1 MVDTLEPT
9 GLLPDDYISLAEQ
22 ITRNARDK
30 ADATAFVSVDTDDNI
45 SWADLSIWTGRLAHF
60 LHGAGIHA
68 NDRIVVLGENSPEH
82 LILYYG
88 IQAYGATYCTINTA
102 INKNHLVEM
111 LSRIEPTLVLWH
123 EELDR
128 DAIGHGGH
136 GTAGEWLSFNDRNT
150 DTGLFA
156 MLSQLESQSPPN
168 ARNKQEDRCVICF
181 TSGTSAKPKGV
192 LHSFSNY
199 QAIAQHQLDRWSLT
213 SEDRVLEFRSI
224 SWASAHMISLNATM
238 LSGATL
244 LFAKNFSRSRFV
256 SWIETYQPTVI
267 VAVPTVVN
275 MLLEQPIE
283 NGKQVFSSVRF
294 LSCSTAPL
302 MPDAH
307 QRFEDIYGVKLIQLY
322 GMSEGGIVAANAPD
336 TRVIG
341 SVGTAGMYQN
351 ITIRDD
357 TGNAVLSGEIGD
369 IETVSAQHAQAY
381 LHAGGEIETIRG
393 KPLKTGDL
401 GYLDEDGFLHITG
414 RAKDVIIRGGINI
427 SPLEIDAL
435 ISQHPDVIEAV
446 TFGISDPVY
455 GENLV
460 SWVTV
465 SAASNLSIADLT
477 RYCMENLPDA
487 KRPKTIEIVKEIPK
501 NNRGKIDRN
510 ATKELWQLAQ

>member
-9 GLLPDDYISLAEQ
+9 GILPDDYLSLADQ
-22 ITRNARDK
+22 IAQNACNQGDIP
-30 ADATAFVSVDTDDNI
+30 AFISVDTGETI
-45 SWADLSIWTGRLAHF
+45 GWEELSLWTARLAHF
-60 LHGAGIHA
+60 LHNKDIHA

-88 IQAYGATYCTINTA
+88 IQAYGATYCTINTD
-102 INKNHLVEM
+102 INQNHLVEM
-111 LSRIEPTLVLWH
+111 LARIEPTLILWH
-123 EELDR
+123 QDLNR
-128 DAIGHGGH
+128 HAIGHG
-136 GTAGEWLSFNDRNT
+136 TVGEWVSFKDRT
-150 DTGLFA
+150 LDTGLFA
-156 MLSQLESQSPPN
+156 TLSQLDSKNPPKAGN
-168 ARNKQEDRCVICF
+168 DKEDRCVICF
-181 TSGTSAKPKGV
+181 TSGTSAQPKGV
-192 LHSFSNY
+192 LHSFCNY

-213 SEDRVLEFRSI
+213 SDDRILEFRSI
-224 SWASAHMISLNATM
+224 SWASAHMISLNPAM

-256 SWIETYQPTVI
+256 SWIEAHQPTII

-275 MLLEQPIE
+275 MLLEQPIQ
-283 NGKQVFSSVRF
+283 NGKEVFASVRF
-294 LSCSTAPL
+294 VSCSTAPL

-307 QRFEDIYGVKLIQLY
+307 RRFEDIYGVELVQLY
-322 GMSEGGIVAANAPD
+322 GMSEGGIVAANAPG

-357 TGNAVLSGEIGD
+357 AGNPLPPGDIGD

-381 LHAGGEIETIRG
+381 LHAGGDIEVIRG

-401 GYLDEDGFLHITG
+401 GYLDEDGFLRITG
-414 RAKDVIIRGGINI
+414 RAKDVVIRGGVNI

-435 ISQHPDVIEAV
+435 ISRHPNVLEAV
-446 TFGISDPVY
+446 TFGIPDAVY

-465 SAASNLSIADLT
+465 TTDSNLSADDLT
-477 RYCMENLPDA
+477 VYCIANLPEA
-487 KRPKTIEIVKEIPK
+487 KRPKTITIVGKIPK
-501 NNRGKIDRN
+501 NSRGKIDRN
-510 ATKELWQLAQ
+510 AAKELWQAAQ